1 MMDAELPKMPWHDAT
16 VRLLEPVEPY
26 ASLLLILIAIGAL
39 WVAFRGDAV
48 TKMAVLIWLVV
59 P

>member
-1 MMDAELPKMPWHDAT
+1 MDTGLPKMPWYDAT
-16 VRLLEPVEPY
+16 ARLLEPVEPY
-26 ASLLLILIAIGAL
+26 ASLLLVLIAIGAL
-39 WVAFRGDAV
+39 WTAFRGDAV